1 MLLVPASAILISPR
15 ARCLWQY
22 GVDEMADHLGHALDS
37 LGPLMAEIQ
46 ADGTA
51 VLYRVG
57 DGGVTVSIELD
68 EEDWRPRWLA

>member
-15 ARCLWQY
+15 ARCLWESA
-22 GVDEMADHLGHALDS
+22 VEEMGYLGRDPDV
-37 LGPLMAEIQ
+37 LGPLMVQIQ

-68 EEDWRPRWLA
+68 EGDWRPRWLV